1 MTFLSDPGRSK
12 CHSPLSRPYEMA
24 RTLYI
29 VYAYARARKSACLT
43 GSTPDEVFRTGF
55 CDIKGG
61 LGFDPKSQI
70 RDWGSVRR

>member
-1 MTFLSDPGRSK
+1 
-12 CHSPLSRPYEMA
+12 MA

-55 CDIKGG
+55 CDKKGG